1 MAKQPA
7 TADPMDA
14 LRDALAKKLESS
26 ATVVRSATAP
36 VAVSPTPPTV
46 APAPAT
52 PTVST
57 PIAPTAK
64 VMPPT
69 LTRENLGERLR
80 RSMPAGTIGYETMTM
95 SEMAKIGGQYTNEY
109 ALLRSPIVRDGKM
122 LEVGKNN
129 NGQSVGVSIL
139 SVIARIH
146 NKTGIDFQKVSR
158 AVDYSGLLSWYT
170 DESKSRE
177 VFIVMKFG
185 TGNDATYDYL
195 FRKDIEDNIDSIL
208 EMMQVYT
215 DKNNNEGDRQAAVNA
230 LNQEI
235 LNVVNKGKV
244 KRQVVGVMDMCGT
257 DILQRCKDAFELLN
271 K

>member
-1 MAKQPA
+1 MAMPPKPVKPVVASTTPA
-7 TADPMDA
+7 VTPVITPTTPVALPALTAPA
-14 LRDALAKKLESS
+14 
-26 ATVVRSATAP
+26 ATAP
-36 VAVSPTPPTV
+36 VAVSPTPPAV
-46 APAPAT
+46 APA
-52 PTVST
+52 

-64 VMPPT
+64 VIPPT

-80 RSMPAGTIGYETMTM
+80 KSMPAGTIGYETMTM
-95 SEMAKIGGQYTNEY
+95 SEMANIKGPYTNEY
-109 ALLRSPIVRDGKM
+109 ALLRSTTVRDGKM

-129 NGQSVGVSIL
+129 YGQSVGVSIL
-139 SVIARIH
+139 GVIARIH
-146 NKTGIDFQKVSR
+146 NKAGIDFQNVSR

-185 TGNDATYDYL
+185 TGNDARYDYL
-195 FRKDIEDNIDSIL
+195 FRKDIEDSIDSIL
-208 EMMQVYT
+208 EMMQAYT
-215 DKNNNEGDRQAAVNA
+215 DKKYNNEQERAAEVEH

-244 KRQVVGVMDMCGT
+244 KRQVVGVIKMCSKEA
-257 DILQRCKDAFELLN
+257 LQRCKDAFELLN